1 MFSFSTTKVAFLS
14 KFRIGLLTFYFIVLF
29 IKCISNNYTI
39 IKMENF
45 LLFHIFYIFDYLL
58 FKNIF
63 GKLSFF

>member
-14 KFRIGLLTFYFIVLF
+14 KFRTGLLTFYFIVLF